1 MITKRGKNEKR
12 LKSLLRY
19 ALLFFLVLL
28 WAAPIYTLIATAIKS
43 RQDFFNNVGLF
54 SMPAK
59 IEWANFSKS
68 VTQGRLFL
76 YMKNGLI
83 ICLLKV
89 PLGILVEALAAFAMT
104 RLDIKHKTGIFIFFI
119 VGMMLPFQAALVP
132 INVIYSRLGLL
143 NTYGGL
149 FYVYIGFGIS
159 FGILVLRGF
168 FRTIPKE
175 LDEASIIDGCN
186 KWQLFWLVILPV
198 AKPALATLMI
208 TDFLA
213 TWNEYLLAMVIIN
226 DNAKKTVP
234 VGLMTFVGEHGTD
247 YGYLCAGVL
256 ISLLPVMA
264 VYLIFQRYFVEGM
277 AGAVKQ

>member
-1 MITKRGKNEKR
+1 MTARHGRIEKN
-12 LKSLLRY
+12 LKPLLRY
-19 ALLFFLVLL
+19 AFLFFLVLL
-28 WAAPIYTLIATAIKS
+28 WTAPVYTLIATAIKS
-43 RQDFFNNVGLF
+43 RQDFFNNFSLF
-54 SMPAK
+54 NMPSK
-59 IEWANFSKS
+59 IEWTNFSKA

-76 YMKNGLI
+76 YMKNDLI

-89 PLGILVEALAAFAMT
+89 PLGILVEALAAFALT

-119 VGMMLPFQAALVP
+119 IGMMLPFQAALVP

-168 FRTIPKE
+168 FRTIPRE

-186 KWQLFWLVILPV
+186 KLQLFGLVILPV
-198 AKPALATLMI
+198 AKPAIATLLI

-247 YGYLCAGVL
+247 YSYLCAGVL